1 MDSESFKNA
10 LIDLYNHYN
19 PAKLK
24 EVDRIVNNYNGREY
38 DAIKT
43 LIIRYN
49 FKGHPSYNESANR
62 DDYVNYIISNYSEGN
77 RVI

>member
-19 PAKLK
+19 PSKIK
-24 EVDRIVNNYNGREY
+24 EVDRIVKNYNGREY

-43 LIIRYN
+43 
-49 FKGHPSYNESANR
+49 
-62 DDYVNYIISNYSEGN
+62 
-77 RVI
+77 